1 MIPADDIYVIGY
13 TLNLFQKYE
22 SFKNMGISYFA
33 IKYFQKITDYENFL
47 AEGLPYLVLERLKR
61 TSQKITREKLP
72 LTTELLHKLC
82 KIFGGK
88 KVNLKDLTATLLCIF
103 SLMEFLR
110 YCEVSN
116 LRMSDIPI
124 HDSYMANYIYGE
136 K

>member
-13 TLNLFQKYE
+13 TFNLFQKHE

-61 TSQKITREKLP
+61 TSQKIMREKLP

-88 KVNLKDLTATLLCIF
+88 KDEPKRFNGNFVMYLFFYGIF
-103 SLMEFLR
+103 KVL
-110 YCEVSN
+110 
-116 LRMSDIPI
+116 
-124 HDSYMANYIYGE
+124 
-136 K
+136 